1 MTALTST
8 PLVKRLTG
16 SLRQLRWKLTLS
28 YTVATVGALLVVEL
42 ALILGVG
49 AYVMVNSR
57 LTPRLLIEDV
67 KTNLVPAVR
76 PYLHERPQG
85 LEARLLRK
93 FEDLGIDTSPIPIIG
108 NVRLNIEID
117 SQLDL
122 FLVAADGTLLDTF
135 PHDLVDDTSVGR
147 PFDTSSVLGLER
159 PMQAAMEG
167 VNDYHRQYVI
177 DRSANKLVAAVPV
190 MDEAGE
196 RVLGVLA
203 FTTDALPWSL
213 WPFEVIARQV
223 GYSLLFFTLFAGVMG
238 TFFGSL
244 TARGL
249 VRRLRRLSYST
260 NSWSRGDFSV
270 FVDDPSGDEIGSLAQ
285 DLNRMAQQL
294 ESLLEKRQA
303 ISVMEE
309 RNRLA
314 RDLHDSAKQQA
325 FAASAQLGA
334 ARALWQ
340 QDPEAAQAH
349 LVEAVALVDEVRQEL
364 THLIQELR
372 PAALKGTGLAGAL
385 RDFALDW
392 ANQNGIEADVRVQ
405 GERPLPLETEQTLF
419 RIAQEALAN
428 VARHSQARKAEI
440 SLIYDASSIGLAIS
454 DDGQGFDVSRK
465 QSGLGLRSMRERAE
479 LLQGTLVVVSTLG
492 RGTKVL
498 VKSPY

>member
-1 MTALTST
+1 MKALTNTS
-8 PLVKRLTG
+8 PVKILTG

-57 LTPRLLIEDV
+57 LTPRLLLEDV

-76 PYLHERPQG
+76 PYLYERPHG
-85 LEARLLRK
+85 LEVRLLRK
-93 FEDLGIDTSPIPIIG
+93 FEDLGVDTSPIPIIG

-122 FLVAADGTLLDTF
+122 FLIAADGTLLDVF
-135 PHDLVDDTSVGR
+135 PHDLVGEERVGR

-159 PMQAAMEG
+159 PMETAMAG
-167 VNDYHRQYVI
+167 VDDYRRQYVI

-190 MDEAGE
+190 MDEAEE

-213 WPFEVIARQV
+213 WPFEVIARQI
-223 GYSLLFFTLFAGVMG
+223 GYSVLFFTLFAGLMG

-270 FVDDPSGDEIGSLAQ
+270 FVDDASGDEIGALAQ

-294 ESLLEKRQA
+294 ETLLEKRQA

-334 ARALWQ
+334 ARALWHQ
-340 QDPEAAQAH
+340 NPEAAHAH
-349 LVEAVALVDEVRQEL
+349 LVEAVGLVDEVRQEL

-428 VARHSQARKAEI
+428 VARHSQAKKAEI
-440 SLIYDASSIGLAIS
+440 SLMYDANSIGLTIS
-454 DDGQGFDVSRK
+454 DDGQGFDVSKK
-465 QSGLGLRSMRERAE
+465 QPGLGLRSMRERAE
-479 LLQGTLVVVSTLG
+479 LLHGNLVIMSTLG
-492 RGTKVL
+492 RGTRVL

>member
-440 SLIYDASSIGLAIS
+440 SLIYDTSSIGLTVS

>member
-159 PMQAAMEG
+159 PMQAALEG

>member
-1 MTALTST
+1 MKALSSTSPT
-8 PLVKRLTG
+8 NRLIG

-49 AYVMVNSR
+49 AYIMVNSR

-76 PYLHERPQG
+76 PYLYERPQG
-85 LEARLLRK
+85 LEVRLLRK
-93 FEDLGIDTSPIPIIG
+93 FEDLGVDTSPIPIIG

-122 FLVAADGTLLDTF
+122 FLIAADGTLLDVF
-135 PHDLVDDTSVGR
+135 PHDLVQDERIGR
-147 PFDTSSVLGLER
+147 PFETDSILGLEG

-167 VNDYHRQYVI
+167 VDDYHRQYVI
-177 DRSANKLVAAVPV
+177 DRSANKLVAVVPI
-190 MDEAGE
+190 MDEAE
-196 RVLGVLA
+196 EQVLGALA

-213 WPFEVIARQV
+213 WPFEVIARQI
-223 GYSLLFFTLFAGVMG
+223 GYSVLFFTLFAGVMG

-340 QDPEAAQAH
+340 QSPEAAHAH
-349 LVEAVALVDEVRQEL
+349 LAEAAALVDEVRQEL

-385 RDFALDW
+385 RDYALDW
-392 ANQNGIEADVRVQ
+392 ANHNGIEADVRVQ
-405 GERPLPLETEQTLF
+405 GERPLPLDTEQTLF

-428 VARHSQARKAEI
+428 VARHSQASKAEI
-440 SLIYDASSIGLAIS
+440 SLIYDAGSIGLTIS
-454 DDGQGFDVSRK
+454 DDGQGFDVNKK
-465 QSGLGLRSMRERAE
+465 QPGLGLRSMRERAE
-479 LLQGTLVVVSTLG
+479 LLQGTLVIVSTFG

>member
-1 MTALTST
+1 MKTLTNTS
-8 PLVKRLTG
+8 PFRRLTG
-16 SLRQLRWKLTLS
+16 SLHQLRWKLTLS

-57 LTPRLLIEDV
+57 LTPRLLLEDV
-67 KTNLVPAVR
+67 KTNLVPAIR
-76 PYLHERPQG
+76 PYLYERPHG
-85 LEARLLRK
+85 LEVRLLRK
-93 FEDLGIDTSPIPIIG
+93 FEDLGVDTSPIPIIG

-122 FLVAADGTLLDTF
+122 FLISADGTLLDVF
-135 PHDLVDDTSVGR
+135 PHNLVGEERVGR
-147 PFDTSSVLGLER
+147 PFDTGSVLGLER
-159 PMQAAMEG
+159 PMETAMAG
-167 VNDYHRQYVI
+167 VDDYRRQYVI
-177 DRSANKLVAAVPV
+177 DRSANKLVAAVPI
-190 MDEAGE
+190 MDEAEE

-213 WPFEVIARQV
+213 WPFEVIARQI
-223 GYSLLFFTLFAGVMG
+223 GYSVLFFTLFAGLMG

-270 FVDDPSGDEIGSLAQ
+270 FVDDRSGDEIGALAQ

-294 ESLLEKRQA
+294 ETLLEKRQA

-334 ARALWQ
+334 ARALWHQ
-340 QDPEAAQAH
+340 NPEAAQAH
-349 LVEAVALVDEVRQEL
+349 LVEAVGLVDEVRQEL

-385 RDFALDW
+385 RDFAFDW

-405 GERPLPLETEQTLF
+405 GERPLPLDTEQTLF

-428 VARHSQARKAEI
+428 VARHSQAKKAEI
-440 SLIYDASSIGLAIS
+440 SLIYDANSIGLTIS
-454 DDGQGFDVSRK
+454 DDGQGFDVSKK
-465 QSGLGLRSMRERAE
+465 QPGLGLRSMRERAE
-479 LLQGTLVVVSTLG
+479 LLEGNLVIVSTLG
-492 RGTKVL
+492 RGTRVL
-498 VKSPY
+498 VTSPY

>member
-1 MTALTST
+1 MKALTST
-8 PLVKRLTG
+8 PPVKRLTG

-49 AYVMVNSR
+49 AFVMVNSR

-76 PYLHERPQG
+76 PYLYERPQG

-93 FEDLGIDTSPIPIIG
+93 FENLGIDTSPIPIIG

-122 FLVAADGTLLDTF
+122 LLVAADGTLLDAF
-135 PHDLVDDTSVGR
+135 PHDLVEDTSVGR

-167 VNDYHRQYVI
+167 VDDYHRQYVI
-177 DRSANKLVAAVPV
+177 DRSANKLVAAVPII
-190 MDEAGE
+190 DEAEE

-213 WPFEVIARQV
+213 WPFEVIARQI

-294 ESLLEKRQA
+294 ENLLEKRQA

-340 QDPEAAQAH
+340 QDPEAAHAH
-349 LVEAVALVDEVRQEL
+349 LAEAVALVDEVRQEL

-440 SLIYDASSIGLAIS
+440 SLIYDASSIGLTIS
-454 DDGQGFDVSRK
+454 DDGQGFDVSKK

-479 LLQGTLVVVSTLG
+479 LLQGTLVVVSTLS
-492 RGTKVL
+492 RGTRVL